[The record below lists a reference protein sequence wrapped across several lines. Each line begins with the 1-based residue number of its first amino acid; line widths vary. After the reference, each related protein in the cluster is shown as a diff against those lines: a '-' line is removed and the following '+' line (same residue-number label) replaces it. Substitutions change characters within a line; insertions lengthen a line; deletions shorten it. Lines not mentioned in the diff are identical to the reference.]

1 MVEKVP
7 ADVEAKYNK
16 YLQLRETL
24 AALSQERIVMEGT
37 IAEIESV
44 LEKIKQLGDDTELFK
59 IVGSVLVKTSK
70 EDIVK
75 ELESR
80 KDDLETRLMAV
91 KSQENSIKKELDRLA
106 EEIKRLLGG
115 GGQAGV
121 AG

>member
-91 KSQENSIKKELDRLA
+91 KSQESSIKKELDRLA